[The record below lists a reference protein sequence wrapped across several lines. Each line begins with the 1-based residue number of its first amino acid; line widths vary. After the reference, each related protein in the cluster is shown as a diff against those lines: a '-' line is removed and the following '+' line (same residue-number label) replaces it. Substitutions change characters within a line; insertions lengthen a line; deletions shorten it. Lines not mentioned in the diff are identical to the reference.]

1 MSNDSGLSNND
12 SRRFGKGNA
21 AGSAEEGTLQVG
33 APGTKL
39 RWWYWGKNELNEV
52 LWSWRC
58 SQYHATV
65 MRFESNQNYL
75 CQYRYVYVQLCSPL
89 IHLIE

>member
-1 MSNDSGLSNND
+1 MTVVCLTMIHEGLAREMQQGV
-12 SRRFGKGNA
+12 RRKELFKWG
-21 AGSAEEGTLQVG
+21 
-33 APGTKL
+33 PGTKL
-39 RWWYWGKNELNEV
+39 RWWYWRKNELNEV

-65 MRFESNQNYL
+65 MRFESKQNYL